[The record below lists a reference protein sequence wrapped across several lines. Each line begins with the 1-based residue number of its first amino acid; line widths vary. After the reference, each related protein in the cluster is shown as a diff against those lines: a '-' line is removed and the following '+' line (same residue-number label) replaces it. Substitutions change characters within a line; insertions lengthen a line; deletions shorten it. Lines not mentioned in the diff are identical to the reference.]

1 MASYIVVHTIGG
13 NFNDVATFDE
23 DPDAVI
29 QYAYSDA
36 LDAAKAIR
44 RRPGNYAR
52 IDRVDED
59 GTRRIL

>member
-13 NFNDVATFDE
+13 NYQDVATFRE
-23 DPDAVI
+23 DPTAAI
-29 QYAYSDA
+29 QFAYSDA

-52 IDRVDED
+52 IDKVGAD